1 MYNGVRG
8 WYIILS
14 EVCVCYGVL
23 GIYLDIIYYS
33 RIWYLMIFS
42 VYICGTIY
50 NICLVY
56 NGVWGVYDGV
66 CIRGLVGLYGRE
78 ALWVMEFDKNSQ
90 KVG

>member
-1 MYNGVRG
+1 ML
-8 WYIILS
+8 W
-14 EVCVCYGVL
+14 VL

-56 NGVWGVYDGV
+56 NG
-66 CIRGLVGLYGRE
+66 GLGCV
-78 ALWVMEFDKNSQ
+78 
-90 KVG
+90 